1 MIYSL
6 TEIEARYQETDK
18 MGVIYHGNYAT
29 WFEVART
36 DYIRK
41 LGFSYAS
48 MEEQGVISPVVDL
61 KVQYKKSIYYPE
73 KVTVKTW
80 VEKYS
85 RLRSTYCYEVYN
97 ENGELSTTG
106 STELICIKAD
116 TFKPIRLDRYFPE
129 WHETYSKVN
138 QLNKE
143 GKDAEVTFGTDHL

>member
-1 MIYSL
+1 MFLLSPF
-6 TEIEARYQETDK
+6 QD
-18 MGVIYHGNYAT
+18 
-29 WFEVART
+29 
-36 DYIRK
+36 IRK

-97 ENGELSTTG
+97 VIFYIALLNL
-106 STELICIKAD
+106 
-116 TFKPIRLDRYFPE
+116 
-129 WHETYSKVN
+129 
-138 QLNKE
+138 QLVK
-143 GKDAEVTFGTDHL
+143 